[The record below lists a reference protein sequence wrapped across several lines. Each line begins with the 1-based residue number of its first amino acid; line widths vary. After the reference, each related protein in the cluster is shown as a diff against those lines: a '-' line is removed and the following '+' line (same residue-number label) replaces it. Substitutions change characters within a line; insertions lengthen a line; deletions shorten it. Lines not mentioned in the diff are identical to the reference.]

1 MAKVYEN
8 TWWGSICDV
17 TNNWGKIYKP
27 LANCFNSKAVQFDG
41 VSPGESISISDIGY
55 QFLENE
61 GMLIMAW
68 VKLDPALKTFSNYGQ
83 RCIVDYSSNIFN
95 TPTAKGYSIYV
106 RKTTTT
112 LTINWYY
119 KRVGLSRTQ
128 CNIDIDL
135 NLFDFSK
142 PMLLVAS
149 LYPDNVGGVSSTVQD
164 FRIWQNGVN
173 ANDYVDGTQ
182 NVIQVLGSTFPP
194 TQNVCLGATNDT
206 GSTTSAELAGIID
219 EVVFYS
225 GSVSIG
231 EDYRQLRDDYFRG
244 NGGEPQLDLSQ
255 LPFYSGIRGWYRMGD
270 NLTITSPFTFPNASG
285 GSGASGIGDSDFSAD
300 QIVSSI
306 I

>member
-17 TNNWGKIYKP
+17 TNNWGKIYKS

-41 VSPGESISISDIGY
+41 VSPGESISIFDLPF

-68 VKLDPALKTFSNYGQ
+68 VKLDPALKTFNNYGQ
-83 RCIVDYSSNIFN
+83 RCIVDYSSSI
-95 TPTAKGYSIYV
+95 TSTANGKGYSIYV

-112 LTINWYY
+112 LTINWFY
-119 KRVGLSRTQ
+119 KRAGFSRTQ

-135 NLFDFSK
+135 NQFDFSK
-142 PMLLVAS
+142 PMLVVAS

-164 FRIWQNGVN
+164 LRVWQNGVN
-173 ANDYVDGTQ
+173 ANNYVDGTQ
-182 NVIQVLGSTFPP
+182 KVLQVVGTAFPAS
-194 TQNVCLGATNDT
+194 QNVCLGATNDT
-206 GSTTSAELAGIID
+206 GTASAELAGIID
-219 EVVFYS
+219 EIVFYS
-225 GSVSIG
+225 GNASIG
-231 EDYRQLRDDYFRG
+231 EDYRQLSDDYFRG
-244 NGGEPQLDLSQ
+244 NGGEPQLDLTKI
-255 LPFYSGIRGWYRMGD
+255 PYYNAIVGWYRMGD